1 VTNTNPSGYTITGD
15 LTLYKATPL
24 YFYVKLV
31 ITCTPS
37 YTLATRPETPFDY
50 NLFPV
55 SSTATTPTPIS
66 FFDSFGCNI
75 PITFSCQYSSVAC
88 PSWIAIDASNHMTV
102 NTNSSA
108 NIGNK
113 TITINGTYGPLA
125 NGITYSVPST
135 SWELRVNQCIPSFT
149 LTTQPEGINGN
160 PFTFTLYEDI

>member
-1 VTNTNPSGYTITGD
+1 
-15 LTLYKATPL
+15 
-24 YFYVKLV
+24 
-31 ITCTPS
+31 
-37 YTLATRPETPFDY
+37 
-50 NLFPV
+50 
-55 SSTATTPTPIS
+55 
-66 FFDSFGCNI
+66 
-75 PITFSCQYSSVAC
+75 
-88 PSWIAIDASNHMTV
+88 MTV